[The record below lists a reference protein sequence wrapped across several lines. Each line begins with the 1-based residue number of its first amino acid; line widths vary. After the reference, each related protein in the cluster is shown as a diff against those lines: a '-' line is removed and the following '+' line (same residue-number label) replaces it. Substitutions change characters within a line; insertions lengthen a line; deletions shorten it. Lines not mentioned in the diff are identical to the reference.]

1 MHRLKHLRTLEGD
14 ALKRGARDVRL
25 RRTSRQPDH
34 HAAGLAV
41 PVRGAESHE
50 GGNEIDAAVVGHA
63 LGERLDLLGGIEELQ
78 AVPEPLHDGAGNEDG
93 ALKRILRAFAA
104 ELPGGRANQAVL
116 AHAGLASHVHQKEA
130 ARAVGILCA
139 AGLKARLTEGRGL
152 LVTRNARHGNRGAEH
167 FGQRLADH
175 A

>member
-41 PVRGAESHE
+41 PVRGAEPHE

-104 ELPGGRANQAVL
+104 ELPGGRADQAVL

-130 ARAVGILCA
+130 ARAVGVLCA